1 MHKRTLLATV
11 PFAALL
17 LLSACGTGDH
27 AQNDKLMA
35 DQRALVAGDSTDKA
49 NVASQEATARKL
61 LELSSA
67 PDSASLGA
75 IVADNF
81 VEHQMPDFITTQ
93 GLAGLKQEMAAY
105 YTAFPDMKQEVLGMA
120 TNGDRTY
127 VQLHITGTNSGAWGT
142 MPATGKKMDVM
153 GCDILRFENGKA
165 VEHWGYMEEEK
176 MMQQLGLMPAPG
188 AAPAKAAKKK

>member
-1 MHKRTLLATV
+1 MMAEHKAMM
-11 PFAALL
+11 AA
-17 LLSACGTGDH
+17 
-27 AQNDKLMA
+27 
-35 DQRALVAGDSTDKA
+35 DSTAKA
-49 NVASQEATARKL
+49 NVTAQEATARKL
-61 LELSSA
+61 LELSGV

-81 VEHQMPDFITTQ
+81 VEHQMPEFITTQ
-93 GLAGLKQEMAAY
+93 GLAGLRQEIAAY

-127 VQLHITGTNSGAWGT
+127 VQLHITGTNSGAWGS

-165 VEHWGYMEEEK
+165 VEHWGYMEEMK

-188 AAPAKAAKKK
+188 AAPEKKK